1 MLKMPVIALRDI
13 VVMPGVTT
21 FLEVERES
29 TKAALSAAMASDQ
42 MIFAVAQRTPETE
55 KPGEQDLFTVGTV
68 AKVSQIA
75 KMPKGIVRVI
85 LVGEYRATLEE
96 LSQAEEYLEA
106 SVLAAP
112 EPAVDENSLESAAM
126 LRSLQM
132 LFVRYAQDHGK
143 FNQQI
148 VEQVDASSSLGEV
161 IYQIAQSLP
170 INYLAKQ
177 KILETNSVAVRHEA
191 LCVILSQEREILKI
205 QKDISERVQEQVDQ
219 NQKEYYLREQ
229 LKAIHKELGD
239 EDTISEADR
248 FKQQLDEL
256 KAPKKVKEKIAIEI
270 SHYRQAGMHSAEAN
284 VIRGYIETLLA
295 MPWKKTSKD
304 NMDIAHARE
313 VLDADHYGLEKVKE
327 RVLECLSVKKLK
339 KDGQAPIICLV
350 GPPGTGKTSI
360 ARSVARAMNRKYKR
374 ICLGGVRD
382 EAEIRGHRR
391 TYIGAMPGRLA
402 VALKDAKVKNPL
414 ILLDEIDKL
423 GSDAK
428 GDPSSALLEV
438 LDPEQNK
445 HFSDHYIEIPL
456 DLSQALFLCTA
467 NDINTIP
474 RPLLDRMEVITLAGY
489 TSREKFHIAKDHLWE
504 KQKQRNGLERS
515 DLTITDKAL
524 EDVVEKYTREA
535 GVRGLERKIAQICRR
550 AAMAK
555 AEQGAEKQRV
565 TVRNL
570 EEYLGK
576 PEVRNNPA
584 NEKPAVGVVRGLAWT
599 QVGGDTLEIE
609 TIGLPG
615 DGKLRLTGKLGDVMK
630 ESAQIA
636 LTLVLSRLPDTSWI
650 REHDIHLHVP
660 EGAVPKDGPSAGVT
674 MSTALCSLLLGL
686 PVRSDVAMTG
696 EVTLTG
702 RVLAI
707 GGLKEKLLAARVAG
721 MRQVIVPEQNRRD
734 VEEFEEE
741 VTQGLTITFVRDV
754 QEVWKES
761 IVGYED

>member
-1 MLKMPVIALRDI
+1 
-13 VVMPGVTT
+13 
-21 FLEVERES
+21 
-29 TKAALSAAMASDQ
+29 
-42 MIFAVAQRTPETE
+42 
-55 KPGEQDLFTVGTV
+55 
-68 AKVSQIA
+68 
-75 KMPKGIVRVI
+75 
-85 LVGEYRATLEE
+85 
-96 LSQAEEYLEA
+96 
-106 SVLAAP
+106 
-112 EPAVDENSLESAAM
+112 
-126 LRSLQM
+126 
-132 LFVRYAQDHGK
+132 
-143 FNQQI
+143 
-148 VEQVDASSSLGEV
+148 
-161 IYQIAQSLP
+161 
-170 INYLAKQ
+170 
-177 KILETNSVAVRHEA
+177 
-191 LCVILSQEREILKI
+191 
-205 QKDISERVQEQVDQ
+205 
-219 NQKEYYLREQ
+219 
-229 LKAIHKELGD
+229 
-239 EDTISEADR
+239 
-248 FKQQLDEL
+248 
-256 KAPKKVKEKIAIEI
+256 
-270 SHYRQAGMHSAEAN
+270 
-284 VIRGYIETLLA
+284 
-295 MPWKKTSKD
+295 
-304 NMDIAHARE
+304 
-313 VLDADHYGLEKVKE
+313 
-327 RVLECLSVKKLK
+327 
-339 KDGQAPIICLV
+339 
-350 GPPGTGKTSI
+350 
-360 ARSVARAMNRKYKR
+360 
-374 ICLGGVRD
+374 
-382 EAEIRGHRR
+382 
-391 TYIGAMPGRLA
+391 
-402 VALKDAKVKNPL
+402 
-414 ILLDEIDKL
+414 
-423 GSDAK
+423 
-428 GDPSSALLEV
+428 
-438 LDPEQNK
+438 
-445 HFSDHYIEIPL
+445 
-456 DLSQALFLCTA
+456 
-467 NDINTIP
+467 
-474 RPLLDRMEVITLAGY
+474 MEVITLAGY